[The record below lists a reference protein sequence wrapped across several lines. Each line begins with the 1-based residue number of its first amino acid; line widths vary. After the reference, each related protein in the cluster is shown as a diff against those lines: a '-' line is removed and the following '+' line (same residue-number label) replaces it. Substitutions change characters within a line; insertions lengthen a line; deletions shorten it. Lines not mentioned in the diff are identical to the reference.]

1 MYKRQVFE
9 NIDFEKS
16 ISELNQSPKDVGSEV
31 AFVGRSTAGKS
42 TAINSITNRNSLA
55 KTSKTPGRTQL
66 INFFKV
72 NENKRFVDLPG
83 YGFAKAS
90 KEKQKSWNRLVT
102 NYIKYRQSLKGGVL
116 IIDIRRGFG
125 EMDLMFLDFYLPL
138 NKRLHILLTKADKL
152 SKQKQSLILNEA
164 REIYGSIATIQ
175 IFSGTK
181 KIGISEAQ
189 DQVTKFLENTK

>member
-1 MYKRQVFE
+1 MVFE

-16 ISELNQSPKDVGSEV
+16 ISELNQSPEDIGSEV
-31 AFVGRSTAGKS
+31 AFVGRSNAGKS

-66 INFFKV
+66 INFFKI
-72 NENKRFVDLPG
+72 NDNSRFVDLPG

-102 NYIKYRQSLKGGVL
+102 DYIKYRQSLKGVVL

-138 NKRLHILLTKADKL
+138 NKQLHILLTKADKL

-164 REIYGSIATIQ
+164 IGNYGSIATIQ

-189 DQVTKFLENTK
+189 DQVTKFLESTK

>member
-1 MYKRQVFE
+1 MVFE
-9 NIDFEKS
+9 NIGFEKS

-31 AFVGRSTAGKS
+31 AFVGRSNAGKS

-72 NENKRFVDLPG
+72 NENNRFVDLPG

-102 NYIKYRQSLKGGVL
+102 NYIKYRQSLKGVVL
-116 IIDIRRGFG
+116 IIDIRRSFG

-138 NKRLHILLTKADKL
+138 NKQLHILLTKADKL
-152 SKQKQSLILNEA
+152 GKQKQSLMLNEA
-164 REIYGSIATIQ
+164 IGNYGSIATIQ

-189 DQVTKFLENTK
+189 DQVTKFLESTK

>member
-1 MYKRQVFE
+1 MVFE

-16 ISELNQSPKDVGSEV
+16 ISELSQSPEDIGSEV
-31 AFVGRSTAGKS
+31 AFVGRSNAGKS

-66 INFFKV
+66 INFFKI
-72 NENKRFVDLPG
+72 NDNSRFVDLPG

-102 NYIKYRQSLKGGVL
+102 DYIKYRQSLKGVVL

-138 NKRLHILLTKADKL
+138 NKQLHILLTKADKL

-164 REIYGSIATIQ
+164 IGNYGSIATLQ
-175 IFSGTK
+175 LFSGTK

-189 DQVTKFLENTK
+189 DQVTKFLESTK

>member
-1 MYKRQVFE
+1 MVFE

-31 AFVGRSTAGKS
+31 AFVGRSNAGKS

-72 NENKRFVDLPG
+72 NENKRFVNLPG

-102 NYIKYRQSLKGGVL
+102 DYIKYRQSLKGVVL

-164 REIYGSIATIQ
+164 REVYGSIATIQ

>member
-1 MYKRQVFE
+1 MVFE

-31 AFVGRSTAGKS
+31 AFVGRSNAGKS

-66 INFFKV
+66 INFFKI

-102 NYIKYRQSLKGGVL
+102 DYIKYRQSLKGVVL

-138 NKRLHILLTKADKL
+138 KKRLHILLTKADKL
-152 SKQKQSLILNEA
+152 SKQKQSLILNEV
-164 REIYGSIATIQ
+164 REVYGSIATIQ

>member
-1 MYKRQVFE
+1 MVFE
-9 NIDFEKS
+9 NIGFEKS

-31 AFVGRSTAGKS
+31 AFVGRSNAGKS

-102 NYIKYRQSLKGGVL
+102 NYIKYRQSLKGVVL

>member
-1 MYKRQVFE
+1 MVFE

-31 AFVGRSTAGKS
+31 AFVGRSNAGKS

-102 NYIKYRQSLKGGVL
+102 NYIKYRQSLKGVVL

-138 NKRLHILLTKADKL
+138 NKQLHILLTKADKL

>member
-1 MYKRQVFE
+1 MVFE

-16 ISELNQSPKDVGSEV
+16 ISELSQSPEDIGSEV
-31 AFVGRSTAGKS
+31 AFVGRSNAGKS

-66 INFFKV
+66 INFFKI
-72 NENKRFVDLPG
+72 NDNSRFVDLPG

-102 NYIKYRQSLKGGVL
+102 DYIKYRQSLKGVVL

-138 NKRLHILLTKADKL
+138 NKQLHILLTKADKL

-164 REIYGSIATIQ
+164 IGNYGSIATIQ
-175 IFSGTK
+175 LFSGTK

-189 DQVTKFLENTK
+189 DQVTKFLESTK

>member
-1 MYKRQVFE
+1 MVFE

-31 AFVGRSTAGKS
+31 AFVGRSNAGKS

-102 NYIKYRQSLKGGVL
+102 NYIKYRQSLKGVVL

-138 NKRLHILLTKADKL
+138 NKPLHILLTKADKL

-181 KIGISEAQ
+181 KIGVTEAQ
-189 DQVTKFLENTK
+189 DQVIRILESTK

>member
-1 MYKRQVFE
+1 MVFE

-16 ISELNQSPKDVGSEV
+16 ISELNQSPEDIGSEV
-31 AFVGRSTAGKS
+31 AFVGKSNAGKS

-55 KTSKTPGRTQL
+55 KSSKTPGRTQL
-66 INFFKV
+66 INFFKI
-72 NENKRFVDLPG
+72 NDNSRFVDLPG

-102 NYIKYRQSLKGGVL
+102 DYIKYRQSLKGVVL

>member
-1 MYKRQVFE
+1 MVFE
-9 NIDFEKS
+9 NIGFEKS

-31 AFVGRSTAGKS
+31 AFVGRSNAGKS

-102 NYIKYRQSLKGGVL
+102 NYIKYRQSLKGVVL

-152 SKQKQSLILNEA
+152 SKQKQSLILNEV
-164 REIYGSIATIQ
+164 REVYGSIATIQ

-181 KIGISEAQ
+181 KIGINEAQ

>member
-1 MYKRQVFE
+1 MVFE
-9 NIDFEKS
+9 NIGFEKS

-31 AFVGRSTAGKS
+31 AFVGRSNAGKS

-72 NENKRFVDLPG
+72 DENKRFVDLPG

-102 NYIKYRQSLKGGVL
+102 DYIKYRQSLKGVVL

>member
-1 MYKRQVFE
+1 MVFE

-16 ISELNQSPKDVGSEV
+16 ISELSQSPEDIGSEV
-31 AFVGRSTAGKS
+31 AFVGRSNAGKS

-66 INFFKV
+66 INFFKI
-72 NENKRFVDLPG
+72 NDNSRFVDLPG

-102 NYIKYRQSLKGGVL
+102 DYIKYRQSLKGVVL

-138 NKRLHILLTKADKL
+138 NKQLHILLTKADKL
-152 SKQKQSLILNEA
+152 SKQKQSLMLNEA
-164 REIYGSIATIQ
+164 IGNYGSIATIQ
-175 IFSGTK
+175 LFSGTK

-189 DQVTKFLENTK
+189 DQVTKFLESTK

>member
-1 MYKRQVFE
+1 MVFE

-31 AFVGRSTAGKS
+31 AFVGRSNAGKS

-72 NENKRFVDLPG
+72 NENSRFVDLPG

-102 NYIKYRQSLKGGVL
+102 NYIKYRQSLKGVVL

-164 REIYGSIATIQ
+164 REIYGSIATVQ

>member
-1 MYKRQVFE
+1 MVFE

-31 AFVGRSTAGKS
+31 AFVGRSNAGKS

-66 INFFKV
+66 INFFKI
-72 NENKRFVDLPG
+72 NDNSRFVDLPG

-102 NYIKYRQSLKGGVL
+102 DYIKYRQSLKGVVL

-138 NKRLHILLTKADKL
+138 NKQLHILLTKADKL

-164 REIYGSIATIQ
+164 ICNYGSIATIQ
-175 IFSGTK
+175 LFSGTK

-189 DQVTKFLENTK
+189 DQVTKFLESTK

>member
-1 MYKRQVFE
+1 MVFE

-31 AFVGRSTAGKS
+31 AFVGRSNAGKS

-72 NENKRFVDLPG
+72 DENKRFVDLPG

-102 NYIKYRQSLKGGVL
+102 NYIKYRQSLKGVVL

>member
-1 MYKRQVFE
+1 MVFE

-16 ISELNQSPKDVGSEV
+16 ISELNQSPEDIGSEV
-31 AFVGRSTAGKS
+31 AFVGRSNAGKS

-66 INFFKV
+66 INFFKI
-72 NENKRFVDLPG
+72 NENSRFVDLPG

-102 NYIKYRQSLKGGVL
+102 DYIKYRQSLKGVVL

-138 NKRLHILLTKADKL
+138 NKQLHILLTKADKL
-152 SKQKQSLILNEA
+152 SKQKQSLILNEV
-164 REIYGSIATIQ
+164 ISNYGSIATIQ
-175 IFSGTK
+175 LFSGTK

-189 DQVTKFLENTK
+189 DQVTKFLGNTK

>member
-1 MYKRQVFE
+1 MVFE

-16 ISELNQSPKDVGSEV
+16 ISELNQSPDDVGSEV
-31 AFVGRSTAGKS
+31 AFVGRSNAGKS

-102 NYIKYRQSLKGGVL
+102 NYIKYRQSLKGVVL

>member
-1 MYKRQVFE
+1 MVFE
-9 NIDFEKS
+9 NIGFEKS
-16 ISELNQSPKDVGSEV
+16 ISELNQSPKDIGSEV
-31 AFVGRSTAGKS
+31 AFVGRSNAGKS

-66 INFFKV
+66 INFFKI
-72 NENKRFVDLPG
+72 NDNSRFVDLPG

-102 NYIKYRQSLKGGVL
+102 DYIKYRQSLKGVVL

>member
-1 MYKRQVFE
+1 MVFE
-9 NIDFEKS
+9 NIGFEKS

-31 AFVGRSTAGKS
+31 AFVGRSNAGKS

-102 NYIKYRQSLKGGVL
+102 NYIKYRQSLKGVVL

-152 SKQKQSLILNEA
+152 SKQKRSLILNEA

-189 DQVTKFLENTK
+189 DQVTKFLEHTK

>member
-1 MYKRQVFE
+1 MVFE

-31 AFVGRSTAGKS
+31 AFVGRSNAGKS

-66 INFFKV
+66 INFFKI
-72 NENKRFVDLPG
+72 NENRRFVDLPG

-102 NYIKYRQSLKGGVL
+102 NYIKYRQSLKGVVL

-164 REIYGSIATIQ
+164 IGNYGSIATIQ
-175 IFSGTK
+175 LFSGTK

-189 DQVTKFLENTK
+189 NKVTEFLENTK

>member
-1 MYKRQVFE
+1 MVFE

-16 ISELNQSPKDVGSEV
+16 ISELNQSPEDIGSEV
-31 AFVGRSTAGKS
+31 AFVGRSNAGKS
-42 TAINSITNRNSLA
+42 TAINSITKRSSLA

-90 KEKQKSWNRLVT
+90 KEKQQSWNRLVT
-102 NYIKYRQSLKGGVL
+102 DYIKYRQSLKGVIL

-138 NKRLHILLTKADKL
+138 NKQLHILLTKADKL

>member
-1 MYKRQVFE
+1 MVFE
-9 NIDFEKS
+9 NIGFEKS

-31 AFVGRSTAGKS
+31 AFVGRSNAGKS

-66 INFFKV
+66 INFFKI
-72 NENKRFVDLPG
+72 NDNSRFVDLPG

-102 NYIKYRQSLKGGVL
+102 DYIKYRQSLKGVVL

-175 IFSGTK
+175 LFSGTK

>member
-1 MYKRQVFE
+1 MVFE
-9 NIDFEKS
+9 NIAFEKS
-16 ISELNQSPKDVGSEV
+16 ISKLNQSPKDVGSEV
-31 AFVGRSTAGKS
+31 AFVGRSNAGKS

-102 NYIKYRQSLKGGVL
+102 NYIKYRQSLKGVVL

-138 NKRLHILLTKADKL
+138 NKQLHILLTKADKL

>member
-1 MYKRQVFE
+1 MVFE

-16 ISELNQSPKDVGSEV
+16 ISELSQSPEDIGSEV
-31 AFVGRSTAGKS
+31 AFVGRSNAGKS

-66 INFFKV
+66 INFFKI
-72 NENKRFVDLPG
+72 NDNSRFVDLPG

-102 NYIKYRQSLKGGVL
+102 DFIKYRQSLKGVVL

-138 NKRLHILLTKADKL
+138 NKQLHILLTKADKL

-164 REIYGSIATIQ
+164 IGNYGSIATIQ
-175 IFSGTK
+175 LFSGTK

-189 DQVTKFLENTK
+189 DQVTKFLESTK

>member
-1 MYKRQVFE
+1 MVFE
-9 NIDFEKS
+9 NIGFEKS
-16 ISELNQSPKDVGSEV
+16 ISELNQSPKDIGSEV
-31 AFVGRSTAGKS
+31 AFVGRSNAGKS

-72 NENKRFVDLPG
+72 NENNRFVDLPG

-102 NYIKYRQSLKGGVL
+102 NYIKYRQSLKGVVL

>member
-1 MYKRQVFE
+1 MVFE

-16 ISELNQSPKDVGSEV
+16 ISELNQSPEDIGSEV
-31 AFVGRSTAGKS
+31 AFVGRSNAGKS

-66 INFFKV
+66 INFFKI
-72 NENKRFVDLPG
+72 NDNSRFVDLPG

-102 NYIKYRQSLKGGVL
+102 DYIKYRQSLKGVVL

-181 KIGISEAQ
+181 KIGVTEAQ
-189 DQVTKFLENTK
+189 DQVIRILESTK

>member
-1 MYKRQVFE
+1 MVFE
-9 NIDFEKS
+9 NIGFEKS

-31 AFVGRSTAGKS
+31 AFVGRSNAGKS

-102 NYIKYRQSLKGGVL
+102 NYIKYRQSLKGVVL

-189 DQVTKFLENTK
+189 DQVTKFLEHTK

>member
-1 MYKRQVFE
+1 MVFE

-16 ISELNQSPKDVGSEV
+16 ISELNQSPEDIGSEV
-31 AFVGRSTAGKS
+31 AFVGRSNAGKS

-66 INFFKV
+66 INFFKI
-72 NENKRFVDLPG
+72 NDNSRFVDLPG

-102 NYIKYRQSLKGGVL
+102 DYIKYRQSLKGVVL

-138 NKRLHILLTKADKL
+138 NKQLHILLTKADKL

-164 REIYGSIATIQ
+164 IGNYGSIATIQ
-175 IFSGTK
+175 LFSGTK

-189 DQVTKFLENTK
+189 DQVTKFLESAK

>member
-1 MYKRQVFE
+1 MVFE
-9 NIDFEKS
+9 NIGFEKS

-31 AFVGRSTAGKS
+31 AFVGRSNAGKS

-102 NYIKYRQSLKGGVL
+102 NYIKYRQSLKGVVL

-138 NKRLHILLTKADKL
+138 NKQLHILVTKADKL

>member
-1 MYKRQVFE
+1 MVFE

-16 ISELNQSPKDVGSEV
+16 ISELNQSPEDIGSEV
-31 AFVGRSTAGKS
+31 AFVGRSNAGKS

-66 INFFKV
+66 INFFKI
-72 NENKRFVDLPG
+72 NDNSRFVDLPG

-102 NYIKYRQSLKGGVL
+102 DYIKYRQSLKGVVL

-138 NKRLHILLTKADKL
+138 NKQLHILLTKADKL
-152 SKQKQSLILNEA
+152 SKQKQSLMLNEA
-164 REIYGSIATIQ
+164 IGNYGSIATIQ

-189 DQVTKFLENTK
+189 DQVTKFLESTK

>member
-1 MYKRQVFE
+1 MVFE

-16 ISELNQSPKDVGSEV
+16 ISELNQSPEDIGSEV
-31 AFVGRSTAGKS
+31 AFVGRSNAGKS

-72 NENKRFVDLPG
+72 SENKRFVDLPG

-102 NYIKYRQSLKGGVL
+102 NYIKYRQSLKGVVL

>member
-1 MYKRQVFE
+1 MVFE
-9 NIDFEKS
+9 NIGFEKS

-31 AFVGRSTAGKS
+31 AFVGRSNAGKS

-72 NENKRFVDLPG
+72 DENKRFVDLPG
-83 YGFAKAS
+83 YGFARAS

-102 NYIKYRQSLKGGVL
+102 NYIKYRQSLKGVVL

>member
-1 MYKRQVFE
+1 MVFE
-9 NIDFEKS
+9 NIGFEKS

-31 AFVGRSTAGKS
+31 AFVGRSNAGKS

-102 NYIKYRQSLKGGVL
+102 NYIKYRQSLKGVVL

-152 SKQKQSLILNEA
+152 SKQKQSLILNEV
-164 REIYGSIATIQ
+164 REVYGSIATIQ

>member
-1 MYKRQVFE
+1 MVFE
-9 NIDFEKS
+9 NIGFEKS

-31 AFVGRSTAGKS
+31 AFVGRSNAGKS

-102 NYIKYRQSLKGGVL
+102 NYIKYRQSLKGVVL

-189 DQVTKFLENTK
+189 DQVTKFLESTK

>member
-1 MYKRQVFE
+1 MVFE

-16 ISELNQSPKDVGSEV
+16 ISELNQSPEDIGSEV
-31 AFVGRSTAGKS
+31 AFVGRSNAGKS

-66 INFFKV
+66 INFFKI
-72 NENKRFVDLPG
+72 NDNSRFVDLPG

-102 NYIKYRQSLKGGVL
+102 DYIKYRQSLKGVVL

-125 EMDLMFLDFYLPL
+125 EMDLMFLVFYLPL
-138 NKRLHILLTKADKL
+138 NKLLHILLTKADKL

>member
-1 MYKRQVFE
+1 MVFE
-9 NIDFEKS
+9 NIGFEKS

-31 AFVGRSTAGKS
+31 AFVGRSNSGKS

-102 NYIKYRQSLKGGVL
+102 NYIKYRQSLKGVVL

>member
-1 MYKRQVFE
+1 MVFE

-16 ISELNQSPKDVGSEV
+16 ISELNQSPEDIGSEV
-31 AFVGRSTAGKS
+31 AFVGRSNAGKS

-66 INFFKV
+66 INFFKI
-72 NENKRFVDLPG
+72 NDNSRFVDLPG

-102 NYIKYRQSLKGGVL
+102 DYIKYRQSLKGVVL

-138 NKRLHILLTKADKL
+138 NKQLHILLTKADKL

-164 REIYGSIATIQ
+164 IGNYGSIATIQ
-175 IFSGTK
+175 LFSGTK

-189 DQVTKFLENTK
+189 NKVTEFLENTK

>member
-1 MYKRQVFE
+1 MVFE
-9 NIDFEKS
+9 NIGFEKS

-31 AFVGRSTAGKS
+31 AFVGRSNAGKS

-102 NYIKYRQSLKGGVL
+102 NYIKYRQSLKGVVL

-138 NKRLHILLTKADKL
+138 KKRLHILLTKADKL
-152 SKQKQSLILNEA
+152 SKQKQSLILKEA

-189 DQVTKFLENTK
+189 DKVTKFLENTM